1 MDIEI
6 PDKIYKLLVLLGA
19 IIIGYSEIQLSND
32 TNNWGKDLDKITS
45 ERNLFELEK
54 ISTDFEFIKTETSVD
69 YYSDIVEKS
78 NEQKI
83 KNIYIDSLLKLR
95 AKLLLLKKSNAINS
109 KRVDHFSN
117 KFKILKE
124 DLTRINETRKA
135 LQKIGIILFS
145 LGILMWM
152 IDETKVL
159 QILHKQNEK
168 LYPWCQSCG
177 KKFSSIIKYGTNKDS
192 TSNYAFCKNCYTKG
206 KFNNPNLTKDEFLE
220 HVKNEISSKSWWSKI
235 ILMDR
240 FNTLERWN
248 DNKY

>member
-1 MDIEI
+1 M
-6 PDKIYKLLVLLGA
+6 PDKIYKLLVLLGV
-19 IIIGYSEIQLSND
+19 IIVGYSEIQLSNN
-32 TNNWGKDLDKITS
+32 TNNWEKDLDKITS

-54 ISTDFEFIKTETSVD
+54 ISTNFEFTKTESSVD

-83 KNIYIDSLLKLR
+83 NNIYIDSLLTLR
-95 AKLLLLKKSNAINS
+95 AKLLLLKKENAINL
-109 KRVDHFSN
+109 KKTDHFSS

-124 DLTRINETRKA
+124 DLARINGMSKA
-135 LQKIGIILFS
+135 QQNIGIILFS

-152 IDETKVL
+152 IDETKVS
-159 QILHKQNEK
+159 QILLKQNEK

-192 TSNYAFCKNCYTKG
+192 SNNYAFCKNCYAKG
-206 KFNNPNLTKDEFLE
+206 KFSNPNITKDEFLE
-220 HVKNEISSKSWWSKI
+220 HAKNEVSSKSWWSKI